1 MKMKK
6 LISILLLLVSGNL
19 CLGQQA
25 IIFPEIFKQES
36 IIYLTDTLIR
46 NEISLFNVNSFTATN
61 TNIHFRPKLSEIPL
75 EVCTDSSAFFHKG
88 NLYASEIIVHIS
100 SENIN
105 STSRIKE
112 VNFFH
117 YKYGITLPDSAISG
131 LYQPKFCS
139 ELQNSKSAVSSNC
152 RVFRSEDKRR
162 VYIYMLNGDGNAS
175 YEVTWIIKDSKYFKR
190 IIDKVN

>member
-1 MKMKK
+1 MKK

-117 YKYGITLPDSAISG
+117 YKYHL
-131 LYQPKFCS
+131 
-139 ELQNSKSAVSSNC
+139 
-152 RVFRSEDKRR
+152 
-162 VYIYMLNGDGNAS
+162 
-175 YEVTWIIKDSKYFKR
+175 
-190 IIDKVN
+190 